1 MAIEF
6 RQKASLHGHLL
17 KNESVIF
24 KVKVN
29 SNATPA
35 NKVLET
41 DIPDVAILR
50 CQGQTAEAD
59 AIESGIAFT
68 TPVDATGICGLLF
81 DDQVEKIYQVNVTPS
96 VGTVVVTSGVS
107 AGGRLFLNIDSNQ
120 DFSSASVELMVE
132 LKYNAKI

>member
-1 MAIEF
+1 MSIDF
-6 RQKASLHGHLL
+6 RQNASLNNHLL
-17 KNESVIF
+17 ANQMLIF

-41 DIPDVAILR
+41 DIPTVAVLR
-50 CQGQTAEAD
+50 CQGQTAQAD

-96 VGTVVVTSGVS
+96 VGTVAVTSGIS
-107 AGGRLFLNIDSNQ
+107 AGGRLFLNLDSNQ
-120 DFSSASVELMVE
+120 DLSSASVEFLVE